1 MADLRRKL
9 PNAITLCRL
18 VLAAAFFATLNA
30 YRYPDTN
37 TVWANIAIALFI
49 VAALTDA
56 IDGHL
61 ARRWEVTTTFGR
73 IMDPFCDKFLILG
86 AFVYL
91 AGPRFVVPQWVEDP
105 ESFFTM
111 STGLYPWMVILIFAR
126 EMLVTGIRGIVEANG
141 VSFPA
146 KWSGKMKMIVQSVSI
161 PMILFLVVNF
171 KTSEAAWAM
180 WMCHILVYMT
190 LLVTLWSGV
199 PYVLGLKRVMGQLS
213 APAPGLDSED
223 GTRDEGDA
231 GDESGGGNGSGG
243 GGDVPGGDES

>member
-1 MADLRRKL
+1 MMADLRRKL

-37 TVWANIAIALFI
+37 SVWANIAIALFI
-49 VAALTDA
+49 IAALTDA

-111 STGLYPWMVILIFAR
+111 STGLYPWMVVLIFAR
-126 EMLVTGIRGIVEANG
+126 EMLVTGIRGIVEAQG
-141 VSFPA
+141 ISFPA
-146 KWSGKMKMIVQSVSI
+146 QWSGKMKMILQSVSI
-161 PMILFLVVNF
+161 PTILFLVVNL
-171 KTSEAAWAM
+171 KTSETAWAM
-180 WMCHILVYMT
+180 WVCHILAYAT

-213 APAPGLDSED
+213 TTAPAPASASASGSDT
-223 GTRDEGDA
+223 GEG
-231 GDESGGGNGSGG
+231 ES
-243 GGDVPGGDES
+243 

>member
-1 MADLRRKL
+1 MMADLRRKL

-37 TVWANIAIALFI
+37 SVWANIAIALFI
-49 VAALTDA
+49 IAALTDA

-61 ARRWEVTTTFGR
+61 ARRWDVTTTFGR

-91 AGPRFVVPQWVEDP
+91 AGPRFVVPEWVEDP

-111 STGLYPWMVILIFAR
+111 STGLYPWMVVLIFAR

-146 KWSGKMKMIVQSVSI
+146 QWSGKMKMILQSVSI

-171 KTSEAAWAM
+171 KTSETVWAM
-180 WMCHILVYMT
+180 WVCHLLAYAT

-213 APAPGLDSED
+213 EPSDTAPREE
-223 GTRDEGDA
+223 T
-231 GDESGGGNGSGG
+231 
-243 GGDVPGGDES
+243 PGGES